1 MKIQIT
7 TVAELGEVVRAT
19 RKANNIRLD
28 DVASMAGL
36 GPVFVGDVE
45 YGKETVQMG
54 RVLQLLR
61 ELGLKLVVDVP
72 VSTVPHLEN
81 IRQRGGLVRPSIRK
95 HMRSIEK

>member
-1 MKIQIT
+1 
-7 TVAELGEVVRAT
+7 
-19 RKANNIRLD
+19 
-28 DVASMAGL
+28 
-36 GPVFVGDVE
+36 
-45 YGKETVQMG
+45 MG